1 MLDVERLIEENRQMK
16 MEIHKL
22 QMTQYANS

>member
-1 MLDVERLIEENRQMK
+1 MVDVERLIEENRLMK

-22 QMTQYANS
+22 QMTQYGGS